1 MCFSFNLYIQF
12 NLQARY
18 PSSHSKLTNSLRQA
32 TYNLITEID
41 AGRVT
46 VDMSQYT
53 GVSSRFNVK
62 TVHFDEVCKR
72 TRCENGLSNCQ
83 KMAGHII
90 WPILYDSC
98 SIFLVDRFQY
108 RIQNENSDRW
118 SLRWILCCGNI
129 LYNACRNLLW
139 CDSFFIII
147 PSSDSWQISSTTC
160 DSFYTLFW
168 QSNDFIFQ

>member
-1 MCFSFNLYIQF
+1 MSFSFNLYIQF

-62 TVHFDEVCKR
+62 TVHFDEVCKP
-72 TRCENGLSNCQ
+72 TRNLT
-83 KMAGHII
+83 GHIA
-90 WPILYDSC
+90 
-98 SIFLVDRFQY
+98 FLVDRFQY

-118 SLRWILCCGNI
+118 SLRWILCCGYI

-160 DSFYTLFW
+160 YSFYTL
-168 QSNDFIFQ
+168 S

>member
-1 MCFSFNLYIQF
+1 MSFSFNLYIQF

-62 TVHFDEVCKR
+62 TVHFDEVC
-72 TRCENGLSNCQ
+72 NGTVR
-83 KMAGHII
+83 K
-90 WPILYDSC
+90 WPVILYDPYYMTHVAY
-98 SIFLVDRFQY
+98 F
-108 RIQNENSDRW
+108 
-118 SLRWILCCGNI
+118 
-129 LYNACRNLLW
+129 
-139 CDSFFIII
+139 
-147 PSSDSWQISSTTC
+147 
-160 DSFYTLFW
+160 
-168 QSNDFIFQ
+168 